1 MSAQLGLLV
10 CACVQGTPLFFFF
23 RLWKKKPNNPKP
35 VFLKLR
41 KKEKARERERE
52 REEKSNREESLS
64 KRLSQKTLSPSVLC
78 LPSSLK
84 ATKRLK
90 SFGRRRGRRRSSSS
104 SSWRR
109 KNEGTRS
116 KTSDRGRLSRSSRRA
131 GLCPKTRSRRS
142 ARCRPR

>member
-52 REEKSNREESLS
+52 ERRSQTEK
-64 KRLSQKTLSPSVLC
+64 KVSQSVSHKKLSPPLFCVC
-78 LPSSLK
+78 
-84 ATKRLK
+84 
-90 SFGRRRGRRRSSSS
+90 RR
-104 SSWRR
+104 
-109 KNEGTRS
+109 
-116 KTSDRGRLSRSSRRA
+116 
-131 GLCPKTRSRRS
+131 P
-142 ARCRPR
+142 

>member
-1 MSAQLGLLV
+1 MSAQLGLV
-10 CACVQGTPLFFFF
+10 CECVQGTPLFFF
-23 RLWKKKPNNPKP
+23 RLWKKKPNNQFQTVVSKE
-35 VFLKLR
+35 R
-41 KKEKARERERE
+41 KSERERE

-64 KRLSQKTLSPSVLC
+64 RLSQLSPLCLC

-84 ATKRLK
+84 ATKRFE
-90 SFGRRRGRRRSSSS
+90 SGRRRRRRRRRRSSSS

>member
-1 MSAQLGLLV
+1 MSAQLGLV
-10 CACVQGTPLFFFF
+10 CECVQGTPLFFFVCG
-23 RLWKKKPNNPKP
+23 RKNPTTNFK
-35 VFLKLR
+35 LLLR
-41 KKEKARERERE
+41 KKEKAREREKE
-52 REEKSNREESLS
+52 RRSQTEKKVSRVSHNSL
-64 KRLSQKTLSPSVLC
+64 PSVLC

-84 ATKRLK
+84 ATKRFE
-90 SFGRRRGRRRSSSS
+90 SGRRRRRRRRRRSSSS

>member
-1 MSAQLGLLV
+1 MSAQLGLV
-10 CACVQGTPLFFFF
+10 CECVQGTPLFFFF
-23 RLWKKKPNNPKP
+23 VCGRKNPTTNFK
-35 VFLKLR
+35 LLLR

-52 REEKSNREESLS
+52 RKRGEVKQRRKSLASLT
-64 KRLSQKTLSPSVLC
+64 KTLSPSVLC

-84 ATKRLK
+84 ATKRFE
-90 SFGRRRGRRRSSSS
+90 SGRRRRRRRSSSS

>member
-1 MSAQLGLLV
+1 MSAQLGLV
-10 CACVQGTPLFFFF
+10 CACVQGTPLFFSFVEEKTQQPISNCCCE
-23 RLWKKKPNNPKP
+23 RKKK
-35 VFLKLR
+35 
-41 KKEKARERERE
+41 RERERE

-64 KRLSQKTLSPSVLC
+64 RLSQKTLSPSVLC

-84 ATKRLK
+84 ATKRFE
-90 SFGRRRGRRRSSSS
+90 SGRRRRRRRRSSSSS

>member
-1 MSAQLGLLV
+1 MRNWDSCVSACKGL
-10 CACVQGTPLFFFF
+10 LFFFF
-23 RLWKKKPNNPKP
+23 SFVEEKTQQPISNCCCERKKKREGE
-35 VFLKLR
+35 R
-41 KKEKARERERE
+41 KRGEVKQRR
-52 REEKSNREESLS
+52 KSLASLT
-64 KRLSQKTLSPSVLC
+64 KTLSPSVLC

-84 ATKRLK
+84 ATKRFE
-90 SFGRRRGRRRSSSS
+90 SGRRRRRRRRRSSSS

>member
-1 MSAQLGLLV
+1 MRNWDSCVSACKGL
-10 CACVQGTPLFFFF
+10 LFFFF
-23 RLWKKKPNNPKP
+23 RLWKKKPNNQFQTVVAKE
-35 VFLKLR
+35 R
-41 KKEKARERERE
+41 KSERERE
-52 REEKSNREESLS
+52 RKRGEVKQRRKSLFASLT
-64 KRLSQKTLSPSVLC
+64 KTLSPSVLC

-84 ATKRLK
+84 ATKRFE
-90 SFGRRRGRRRSSSS
+90 SGRRRRRRRRRSSSS

>member
-1 MSAQLGLLV
+1 MRNWDSCVSACKGLI
-10 CACVQGTPLFFFF
+10 FFFF
-23 RLWKKKPNNPKP
+23 VCGRKNPTTNFK
-35 VFLKLR
+35 LLLR

-84 ATKRLK
+84 ATKRFE
-90 SFGRRRGRRRSSSS
+90 SFGRRRRRRRRRRSSSS

>member
-1 MSAQLGLLV
+1 MRNWDSFVSACKGLL
-10 CACVQGTPLFFFF
+10 FF
-23 RLWKKKPNNPKP
+23 RLWKKKPNNQKP
-35 VFLKLR
+35 VFETAKER
-41 KKEKARERERE
+41 KSERERE
-52 REEKSNREESLS
+52 REKERRSQTEKKVSRVSHNSL
-64 KRLSQKTLSPSVLC
+64 PSVLC

-84 ATKRLK
+84 ATKRFE
-90 SFGRRRGRRRSSSS
+90 SGRRRRRRRRRSSSS

>member
-1 MSAQLGLLV
+1 MSAQLGLV
-10 CACVQGTPLFFFF
+10 CECVQGTPFFFSF
-23 RLWKKKPNNPKP
+23 VEEKTQQPISNCCCERKKK
-35 VFLKLR
+35 
-41 KKEKARERERE
+41 RERERE

-84 ATKRLK
+84 ATKRFE
-90 SFGRRRGRRRSSSS
+90 SGRRRRRRRRSSS

>member
-1 MSAQLGLLV
+1 MRARDS
-10 CACVQGTPLFFFF
+10 FFFF
-23 RLWKKKPNNPKP
+23 RLWKKKPNNQFQTVVAKE
-35 VFLKLR
+35 R
-41 KKEKARERERE
+41 KSERERE
-52 REEKSNREESLS
+52 RKRGEVKQRRKSLFASLT
-64 KRLSQKTLSPSVLC
+64 KTLSPSVLC

-84 ATKRLK
+84 ATKRFE
-90 SFGRRRGRRRSSSS
+90 SGRRRRRRRSSS